1 MAVAIFLLL
10 CQEFSFITEGAIPFA
25 TADPLHV
32 IPSCIVGSAVGGAI
46 VGWMKIGVPA
56 PHGGLWVTPL
66 ATNWWAYILATV
78 IGSIVAGIIMG
89 LIKKKVSEDP
99 YE

>member
-1 MAVAIFLLL
+1 MSTILAQSMTRKIKEIREHFPHATLIAGNV
-10 CQEFSFITEGAIPFA
+10 A
-25 TADPLHV
+25 TAEATKAL
-32 IPSCIVGSAVGGAI
+32 
-46 VGWMKIGVPA
+46 
-56 PHGGLWVTPL
+56 GLWVTPL